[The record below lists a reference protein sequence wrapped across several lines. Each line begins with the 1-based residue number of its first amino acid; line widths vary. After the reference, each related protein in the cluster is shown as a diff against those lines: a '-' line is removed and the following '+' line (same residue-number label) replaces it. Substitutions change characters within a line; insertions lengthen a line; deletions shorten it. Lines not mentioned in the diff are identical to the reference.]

1 MVMATKFRQHDY
13 KERLIKLT
21 FTWRLARDNSI
32 IGWLNFYKMLRLCFG
47 KAHGHQICQIRL
59 TRSINQVQTN
69 LKVIDDVITEK
80 SRDFVKTFSVSVSKG
95 CG

>member
-1 MVMATKFRQHDY
+1 MT
-13 KERLIKLT
+13 L
-21 FTWRLARDNSI
+21 
-32 IGWLNFYKMLRLCFG
+32 FG